1 MLHLEAQTAAINK
14 IRQSLLSAL
23 DTTRILLLEKL
34 SSELKGSRPDTALL
48 LAEEGLALAEDID
61 YKKGEAVCLNRMGT
75 ILRSTGNYPLAFEK
89 LIEALKINEE
99 IHNEDGRMR
108 NMGNI
113 GNIYADQHDYHEAL
127 NYSFQEKRIAEKVK
141 DEVPEKTK

>member
-89 LIEALKINEE
+89 LI
-99 IHNEDGRMR
+99 
-108 NMGNI
+108 
-113 GNIYADQHDYHEAL
+113 
-127 NYSFQEKRIAEKVK
+127 
-141 DEVPEKTK
+141 